1 MKHLSESPPD
11 NQAFTTAPLGNLDPI
26 RTMRVVIPSVTALT
40 LGFEIIL
47 SSFFLSILGIK
58 RR

>member
-1 MKHLSESPPD
+1 
-11 NQAFTTAPLGNLDPI
+11 
-26 RTMRVVIPSVTALT
+26 MRLVIPTVTALT

-47 SSFFLSILGIK
+47 SSFFLSILGMK